1 MFRNGL
7 LAIFGPDV
15 LKELSLSKHR
25 CFHQNYDKNSLM
37 RGDFLKASKINGRSV
52 ITADAYELGE
62 VDGTHI
68 DEKTWV
74 TTHLDVDLTSDAAD
88 KLGLKKPMLGSVT
101 VSLPIMHIKQM
112 GDVITLN
119 KSLPELENLQI
130 AK

>member
-7 LAIFGPDV
+7 LTIFGPEI
-15 LKELSLSKHR
+15 LKDLSLSRHR
-25 CFHQNYDKNSLM
+25 GFHQNYNNSLL

-62 VDGTHI
+62 VNGTHI

-74 TTHLDVDLTSDAAD
+74 TTHLDVDLTSEAAGR
-88 KLGLKKPMLGSVT
+88 LGLKKPMLGSVT
-101 VSLPIMHIKQM
+101 VSLPIVHIKQM
-112 GDVITLN
+112 GDVIALN
-119 KSLPELENLQI
+119 KSLPELENLHI